1 MAPVAS
7 NDAELAAML
16 AGPVMQGMQIV
27 GEMFI
32 EPEIGIVVGIKTGRG
47 SGKYQGGGGFG
58 SLSQSWTTKTSV
70 GAGFNL
76 GVMETYYDS
85 SKLSHIP
92 SMGIHTTPDLDDRE
106 NGNFRHVYNGGD
118 INDMAS
124 LIDLGL
130 GGMLFGPVNP
140 TREATH
146 FWDLALAKYRAS
158 ERRWVTA
165 GLRSAGLPV
174 M

>member
-1 MAPVAS
+1 MAFNFGGTAS
-7 NDAELAAML
+7 NDAELAAIL

-32 EPEIGIVVGIKTGRG
+32 EPEIGIVVGMKTGRG
-47 SGKYQGGGGFG
+47 SGQYQGGGGFG

-70 GAGFNL
+70 GGGFDL
-76 GVMETYYDS
+76 GTMETYYDS

-92 SMGIHTTPDLDDRE
+92 SMGIHETPDYLDRPIYSSGAID
-106 NGNFRHVYNGGD
+106 
-118 INDMAS
+118 DMAS

-130 GGMLFGPVNP
+130 GGMLFGPDNP

-146 FWDLALAKYRAS
+146 FWDLVLNKYRIS
-158 ERRWVTA
+158 ERRWITA